1 MFRKEHFFRGSD
13 NDDQLLKIMK
23 ALGTV
28 HFDEYLKTYGIHFE
42 TDHAG
47 LLDKCAVL
55 SWLCPTISL
64 ICDCHSPAS
73 YPSQPWTR
81 FVTAENQQN
90 ISIES
95 LDLLDKLLRYDHS
108 ERLTAREA
116 QGHAYFSKPFCPRF
130 YVFLEPIFYS
140 DTVRLEATSNNKESM
155 SDSGFC
161 SV

>member
-1 MFRKEHFFRGSD
+1 MCYTPS
-13 NDDQLLKIMK
+13 
-23 ALGTV
+23 
-28 HFDEYLKTYGIHFE
+28 
-42 TDHAG
+42 
-47 LLDKCAVL
+47 
-55 SWLCPTISL
+55 
-64 ICDCHSPAS
+64 S
-73 YPSQPWTR
+73 YPSQPWLR

-90 ISIES
+90 VSIES

-116 QGHAYFSKPFCPRF
+116 QGHALFSKTLQPNFWYIF
-130 YVFLEPIFYS
+130 GLIFYS